1 MDNILGIDIS
11 KDRLDVFTLADGAY
25 HQFANDRPGLGAL
38 VRQLGKLD
46 QPLVVFEA
54 TGAYHRKLEASLA
67 QHSLDFNKINPRQS
81 RRFAEATG

>member
-1 MDNILGIDIS
+1 MDNIIGIDIS

-54 TGAYHRKLEASLA
+54 TGAYHRKLEAAARRPRSRSDLA
-67 QHSLDFNKINPRQS
+67 ERLRHG
-81 RRFAEATG
+81 RF